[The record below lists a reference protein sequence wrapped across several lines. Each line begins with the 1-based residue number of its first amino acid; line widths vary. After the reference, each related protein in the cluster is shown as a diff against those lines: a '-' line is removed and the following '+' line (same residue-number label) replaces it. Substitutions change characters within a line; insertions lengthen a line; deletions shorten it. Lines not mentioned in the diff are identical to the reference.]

1 MLLPQTVRQRC
12 AALLM
17 LGCASGPLFAQE
29 PVIQPFGGG
38 VRGINAQ
45 PIGEFRNYVR
55 TGWGIGGDARWFP
68 GGQDVVS
75 LRADAGFLIYGRTTT
90 SECFGTGCRISVDIT
105 TSNNVF
111 SGLAGPELQVP
122 VGPIRPYVNA
132 LAGWTVFWTQ
142 SSADGEDGGPDV
154 FDTTNQRD
162 NIFTTAVGGGIRIPL
177 ARSVS
182 LDFNAR
188 KNFNGRAR
196 YLTRDSFG
204 DGTLTTPLVRESEVN
219 MWTYAIGVSFGR

>member
-142 SSADGEDGGPDV
+142 SSARG
-154 FDTTNQRD
+154 
-162 NIFTTAVGGGIRIPL
+162 
-177 ARSVS
+177 
-182 LDFNAR
+182 
-188 KNFNGRAR
+188 
-196 YLTRDSFG
+196 
-204 DGTLTTPLVRESEVN
+204 
-219 MWTYAIGVSFGR
+219 